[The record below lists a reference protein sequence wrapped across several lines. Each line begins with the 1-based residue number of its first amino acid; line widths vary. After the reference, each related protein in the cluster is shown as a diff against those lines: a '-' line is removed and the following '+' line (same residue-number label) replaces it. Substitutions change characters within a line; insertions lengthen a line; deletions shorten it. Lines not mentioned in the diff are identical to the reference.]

1 VNAPAQL
8 DVLARWGIPQDRA
21 HFIHMAVD
29 AAFWR
34 TDGVEPEPGL
44 VVGAGNDRHR
54 DHPLLVEAMKQLR
67 SRHSSARLELA
78 TYHEVDIPRP
88 LGARHPSCTHQQ
100 MRELYGRASVVAL
113 AVHPNLHL
121 SGLTVLLESMACARP
136 LVATETAGMSEY
148 VESGTTGYLVERN
161 SEAIAGAIGGLLAD
175 PERAR
180 EMGRIARET
189 FLRKFTT
196 RHLAQNLAGLLGS
209 VAK

>member
-1 VNAPAQL
+1 
-8 DVLARWGIPQDRA
+8 
-21 HFIHMAVD
+21 
-29 AAFWR
+29 
-34 TDGVEPEPGL
+34 
-44 VVGAGNDRHR
+44 
-54 DHPLLVEAMKQLR
+54 
-67 SRHSSARLELA
+67 
-78 TYHEVDIPRP
+78 
-88 LGARHPSCTHQQ
+88 
-100 MRELYGRASVVAL
+100 
-113 AVHPNLHL
+113 
-121 SGLTVLLESMACARP
+121 
-136 LVATETAGMSEY
+136 MSEY